1 MKVSKTQENYYTIL
15 GVLAIVFWGTTIAFS
30 RSLAEQ
36 LGAITAASWIYS
48 VSGILGSI
56 YLIGVP
62 NGIKKTL
69 QLPVSYLVFCGILFT
84 SHTVCLY
91 LAIGLAINRE
101 QVIEVSI
108 INYLWPAITLIFSI
122 PVLGKRARISLIP
135 GIILALTGFYLVT
148 VQNKI
153 LSWEGFKE
161 NFQINYFPY
170 IIAFCG
176 AVCWGLYSNLSRH
189 LASYTE
195 GRAVPLFLLFAG
207 LILNIIRIIFFK
219 ETYWHQGVVLKILY
233 ISIFPTF
240 IGNLFWEKAM
250 QKGRITLVVSL
261 SYFIPLLSITISSLY
276 LSVAIGINLWIA
288 CILVVLGAIISKFSI
303 VDVYQKSDFKR
314 EISIQNEF

>member
-1 MKVSKTQENYYTIL
+1 MKVSTTQENYYTIL
-15 GVLAIVFWGTTIAFS
+15 GILAIMFWGTTIAFS

-36 LGAITAASWIYS
+36 LGAITAASCIYLI
-48 VSGILGSI
+48 SGILGGI
-56 YLIGVP
+56 YLISIP
-62 NGIKKTL
+62 NGVKKTL
-69 QLPVSYLVFCGILFT
+69 QLPISYLVICGILFT

-108 INYLWPAITLIFSI
+108 VNYLWPAITLIFSI
-122 PVLGKRARISLIP
+122 PILRKRARISLIP

-195 GRAVPLFLLFAG
+195 GRAVPPFSF
-207 LILNIIRIIFFK
+207 ICRTNSEYNQDYFF
-219 ETYWHQGVVLKILY
+219 
-233 ISIFPTF
+233 
-240 IGNLFWEKAM
+240 
-250 QKGRITLVVSL
+250 
-261 SYFIPLLSITISSLY
+261 
-276 LSVAIGINLWIA
+276 
-288 CILVVLGAIISKFSI
+288 
-303 VDVYQKSDFKR
+303 
-314 EISIQNEF
+314 